1 MGVSTLVDLVKI
13 QVQSSGVGP
22 FELGPPVPGY
32 RGVEALID
40 SAIYSYSVQNGSNY
54 EVGTGVY
61 LASTQ
66 TLVRTPTVSSA
77 GNAAVAFPA
86 NVQVNFTALA
96 ADYAAGGGTIPL
108 VDALG
113 NSVVLAITQR
123 AVTAAI
129 QAILNGSAVF
139 DLPDEAE
146 GDAIPAPGSGQLYLS
161 AGVMKVA

>member
-13 QVQSSGVGP
+13 QVLSSGTGP
-22 FELGPPVPGY
+22 FELGPAVPGF
-32 RGVEALID
+32 RGIEALID
-40 SAIYSYSVQNGSNY
+40 SAIYSYSVQSGSNY

-61 LASTQ
+61 LAGSQ
-66 TLVRTPTVSSA
+66 TLVRTPVVSSA

-86 NVQVNFTALA
+86 NAQVNFTALA

-113 NSVVLAITQR
+113 NSTVLAITQR
-123 AVTAAI
+123 AVTSAI
-129 QAILNGSAVF
+129 QAILGGTAVF
-139 DLPDEAE
+139 NLPDEAE

-161 AGVMKVA
+161 AGVVKVA

>member
-13 QVQSSGVGP
+13 QVLSSGTGP
-22 FELGPPVPGY
+22 FELGPAVQGF
-32 RGVEALID
+32 RGIEALID
-40 SAIYSYSVQNGSNY
+40 SAVYSYSVQSGGNY

-61 LASTQ
+61 LAGSQ
-66 TLVRTPTVSSA
+66 TLVRTPTISSA

-96 ADYAAGGGTIPL
+96 ADFATGGGTIPL
-108 VDALG
+108 VDGLG
-113 NSVVLAITQR
+113 NSTVLAITQR

-129 QAILNGSAVF
+129 QSILGGTAQW
-139 DLPDEAE
+139 DLPDEAN

-161 AGVMKVA
+161 AGVMKIA